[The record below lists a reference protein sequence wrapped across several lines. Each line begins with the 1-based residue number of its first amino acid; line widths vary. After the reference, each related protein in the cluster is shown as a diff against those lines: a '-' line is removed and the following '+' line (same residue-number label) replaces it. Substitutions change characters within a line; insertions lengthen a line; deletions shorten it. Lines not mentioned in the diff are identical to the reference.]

1 MYLALFPVCIYLFS
15 SYHQLSRTL
24 FLSHTLSSPHP
35 PHTNSSQTQVYHAA
49 SPTLK
54 DEAERGAAVGG
65 TYFSDCR
72 PKKTTKEAEDLDAA
86 GKLWKLSEKL
96 TGSSVLV

>member
-1 MYLALFPVCIYLFS
+1 
-15 SYHQLSRTL
+15 LSIP
-24 FLSHTLSSPHP
+24 LSLTHTYTSPHLQP
-35 PHTNSSQTQVYHAA
+35 PIHYHSSQTQVYLAA

-96 TGSSVLV
+96 TGSSFSV